1 MSRASLRVANNN
13 TPIAV
18 VDAMVNDEDQT
29 TCVFFPLCLYATMC
43 KHINCILLFF
53 AFFFPVNL
61 SVLEPLS
68 ETLVHREGFFRAG
81 VAGDEHCDDRDAD
94 QTHSKYSHN
103 IYISLSSCIENR
115 PNRADASIQR
125 RLSSSGILNSAISM
139 LKSIAKSASSKRER
153 AETTSGSEEDVDEF
167 LQGEDTLNAKRAK
180 RSLGTNT
187 ASAHGT
193 SANNTTPPPT
203 KKADPDSSFITSSVR
218 KSKKSKSEKEDT
230 GGGRQLRFTAATN
243 NASKQSMS
251 DDDVEIDGS
260 AREEGEDDVE
270 VARTRT
276 TRRKTNINTATTA
289 EQGGGMI
296 KRGRKRFMDSIFSPM
311 FSFLSGTEAAGK
323 KGVAPKAVSEEE
335 EDGAAKSTNTRTAS
349 RLGSKKYARLR
360 ATTPPKHDKGLDDV
374 HEDEDVDEDDDDEPS
389 TSGAGRKRSRA
400 ELNAIL
406 SGFTVDTDDDEA
418 EFLDSDDEYDEEFD
432 PWAFIFN
439 LPPLEQCVPKRRKTV
454 LPTKKKGEP
463 KNTLVLDLDETLVH
477 SNLEEEEGT
486 PDFTFPVQFNNET
499 HAVNVRIRPHLEE
512 FMKRVSKKFE
522 VVIFTA
528 SQKVYADKL
537 LDHLDPDHV
546 YFSHRLF
553 RDSCVLVE
561 GNYLKDLSV
570 LGRDL
575 SRTLII
581 DNSPQAFGFQVE
593 NGVPIESWYDDPT
606 DDHLLRLL
614 PVLDVLSEVNDVKPI
629 LNRTFELKKRTLR
642 AGARAKRWR
651 ELREKSLYR

>member
-1 MSRASLRVANNN
+1 M
-13 TPIAV
+13 
-18 VDAMVNDEDQT
+18 
-29 TCVFFPLCLYATMC
+29 
-43 KHINCILLFF
+43 
-53 AFFFPVNL
+53 
-61 SVLEPLS
+61 
-68 ETLVHREGFFRAG
+68 
-81 VAGDEHCDDRDAD
+81 
-94 QTHSKYSHN
+94 N
-103 IYISLSSCIENR
+103 IYININR
-115 PNRADASIQR
+115 PNRDASNIQR
-125 RLSSSGILNSAISM
+125 RLSSGSGIINSAISM
-139 LKSIAKSASSKRER
+139 LKSIAKSASSAKRER
-153 AETTSGSEEDVDEF
+153 AETVSSEEDVENNEF
-167 LQGEDTLNAKRAK
+167 LQGEDANAKRAK

-187 ASAHGT
+187 ASTPLVNAT
-193 SANNTTPPPT
+193 SAKNDTTPPPT
-203 KKADPDSSFITSSVR
+203 KKADADSSFITSSLR
-218 KSKKSKSEKEDT
+218 KSKKSKSEKEENG
-230 GGGRQLRFTAATN
+230 GGGRQLRFAAAAN
-243 NASKQSMS
+243 NSSKHAAIS
-251 DDDVEIDGS
+251 DDDVEIGGS

-270 VARTRT
+270 AARTKT
-276 TRRKTNINTATTA
+276 TRRKTTTTTNIMNAATAA

-296 KRGRKRFMDSIFSPM
+296 RRGRKRFMDSIFSPM
-311 FSFLSGTEAAGK
+311 FSFLSGTEVAEK
-323 KGVAPKAVSEEE
+323 KGVAAIAVAEEE

-360 ATTPPKHDKGLDDV
+360 ALTPPKHDKGLDDV
-374 HEDEDVDEDDDDEPS
+374 REDEDDEDEDDAPS
-389 TSGAGRKRSRA
+389 TSFGAGRKRSRA
-400 ELNAIL
+400 ELDAIL

-432 PWAFIFN
+432 PWAFIFH
-439 LPPLEQCVPKRRKTV
+439 LPPLEQCVPKRRKAA

-537 LDHLDPDHV
+537 LDHLDPEHV

-575 SRTLII
+575 NRTLII

-614 PVLDVLSEVNDVKPI
+614 PVLDVISEVNDVKPI
-629 LNRTFELKKRTLR
+629 LNRAFGLKKRTLR

>member
-1 MSRASLRVANNN
+1 VRKQLLRARKLEVSNCTGNNKFQLLKKQTNMSRASLRVANNN

-18 VDAMVNDEDQT
+18 VDAMVNDEDQMT
-29 TCVFFPLCLYATMC
+29 
-43 KHINCILLFF
+43 
-53 AFFFPVNL
+53 
-61 SVLEPLS
+61 
-68 ETLVHREGFFRAG
+68 
-81 VAGDEHCDDRDAD
+81 
-94 QTHSKYSHN
+94 
-103 IYISLSSCIENR
+103 

-153 AETTSGSEEDVDEF
+153 AETTSGSEEDVDDF
-167 LQGEDTLNAKRAK
+167 LQGEDALNAKRAK

-187 ASAHGT
+187 QSAHGT

-251 DDDVEIDGS
+251 DDDVEIGGS

-270 VARTRT
+270 AARTRT

-289 EQGGGMI
+289 EQGVGMI

-374 HEDEDVDEDDDDEPS
+374 HEDEDVDDDDDDDAPS

-512 FMKRVSKKFE
+512 FMKRVSRKFE

-537 LDHLDPDHV
+537 LDHLDPDRV

>member
-1 MSRASLRVANNN
+1 MSHQHHQRMSLRVANNN
-13 TPIAV
+13 VSASVPVETTNTTNNATNTENNEENTNQMTP
-18 VDAMVNDEDQT
+18 N
-29 TCVFFPLCLYATMC
+29 
-43 KHINCILLFF
+43 
-53 AFFFPVNL
+53 
-61 SVLEPLS
+61 
-68 ETLVHREGFFRAG
+68 
-81 VAGDEHCDDRDAD
+81 RDA
-94 QTHSKYSHN
+94 SH
-103 IYISLSSCIENR
+103 
-115 PNRADASIQR
+115 IQR
-125 RLSSSGILNSAISM
+125 RLSSGSGIINSAISM
-139 LKSIAKSASSKRER
+139 LKSIAKSASSAKRER
-153 AETTSGSEEDVDEF
+153 AETMSSEEDVENNEF
-167 LQGEDTLNAKRAK
+167 LQGEDANAKRAK

-187 ASAHGT
+187 ASTPLVNAT
-193 SANNTTPPPT
+193 SAKNDTTPPPT
-203 KKADPDSSFITSSVR
+203 KKADADSSFITSSLR
-218 KSKKSKSEKEDT
+218 KSKKSKSEKEENG
-230 GGGRQLRFTAATN
+230 GGGRQLRFAAAAN
-243 NASKQSMS
+243 NSSKHAAIS
-251 DDDVEIDGS
+251 DDDVEIGGS

-270 VARTRT
+270 AARTKT
-276 TRRKTNINTATTA
+276 TRRKTTTTTNIMNAATAA

-296 KRGRKRFMDSIFSPM
+296 RRGRKRFMDSIFSPM
-311 FSFLSGTEAAGK
+311 FSFLSGTEVAEK
-323 KGVAPKAVSEEE
+323 KGVAAIAVAEEE

-360 ATTPPKHDKGLDDV
+360 ALTPPKHDKGLDDV
-374 HEDEDVDEDDDDEPS
+374 REDEDDEDEDDAPS
-389 TSGAGRKRSRA
+389 TSFGAGRKRSRA
-400 ELNAIL
+400 ELDAIL

-432 PWAFIFN
+432 PWAFIFH
-439 LPPLEQCVPKRRKTV
+439 LPPLEQCVPKRRKAA

-537 LDHLDPDHV
+537 LDHLDPEHV

-575 SRTLII
+575 NRTLII

-614 PVLDVLSEVNDVKPI
+614 PVLDVISEVNDVKPI
-629 LNRTFELKKRTLR
+629 LNRAFGLKKRTLR
-642 AGARAKRWR
+642 AGARAKRWL

>member
-18 VDAMVNDEDQT
+18 VDAMVNDEDQMT
-29 TCVFFPLCLYATMC
+29 
-43 KHINCILLFF
+43 
-53 AFFFPVNL
+53 
-61 SVLEPLS
+61 
-68 ETLVHREGFFRAG
+68 
-81 VAGDEHCDDRDAD
+81 
-94 QTHSKYSHN
+94 
-103 IYISLSSCIENR
+103 

-153 AETTSGSEEDVDEF
+153 AETTSGSEEDVDDF
-167 LQGEDTLNAKRAK
+167 LQGEDALNAKRAK

-187 ASAHGT
+187 QSAHGT

-251 DDDVEIDGS
+251 DDDVEIGGS

-270 VARTRT
+270 AARTRT

-289 EQGGGMI
+289 EQGVGMI

-374 HEDEDVDEDDDDEPS
+374 HEDEDVVDDDDDDAPS

-512 FMKRVSKKFE
+512 FMKRVSRKFE

-537 LDHLDPDHV
+537 LDHLDPDRV

>member
-1 MSRASLRVANNN
+1 MRRRCANIS
-13 TPIAV
+13 TA
-18 VDAMVNDEDQT
+18 
-29 TCVFFPLCLYATMC
+29 FFS
-43 KHINCILLFF
+43 FF
-53 AFFFPVNL
+53 CFFFPVHL

-68 ETLVHREGFFRAG
+68 ETLVNREGFFRA
-81 VAGDEHCDDRDAD
+81 ASLATNIATIAMQIRLTRN
-94 QTHSKYSHN
+94 THI
-103 IYISLSSCIENR
+103 IYVYFSLSLCIENR

-153 AETTSGSEEDVDEF
+153 AETTSGSEEDVDDF
-167 LQGEDTLNAKRAK
+167 LQGEDALNAKRAK

-187 ASAHGT
+187 QSAHGT

-251 DDDVEIDGS
+251 DDDVEIGGS

-270 VARTRT
+270 AARTRT

-289 EQGGGMI
+289 EQGVGMI

-374 HEDEDVDEDDDDEPS
+374 HEDEDVVDDDDDDAPS

-512 FMKRVSKKFE
+512 FMKRVSRKFE

-537 LDHLDPDHV
+537 LDHLDPDRV
-546 YFSHRLF
+546 YFSHRIF

>member
-1 MSRASLRVANNN
+1 VL
-13 TPIAV
+13 
-18 VDAMVNDEDQT
+18 
-29 TCVFFPLCLYATMC
+29 TCDDVHTYQLHPSFF
-43 KHINCILLFF
+43 LL
-53 AFFFPVNL
+53 FFPVNL

-68 ETLVHREGFFRAG
+68 ETLVNKERDFLERTR
-81 VAGDEHCDDRDAD
+81 VALDEHFCDDRDAH
-94 QTHSKYSHN
+94 QTHSKYSHF
-103 IYISLSSCIENR
+103 IYISLSLCIENR

-153 AETTSGSEEDVDEF
+153 AETTSGSEEDVDDF
-167 LQGEDTLNAKRAK
+167 LQGEDALNAKRAK

-230 GGGRQLRFTAATN
+230 SGGRQLRFTAATN

-251 DDDVEIDGS
+251 DDDVEIGGS

-289 EQGGGMI
+289 EQGGSMI

-311 FSFLSGTEAAGK
+311 FSFLSGAEAAGK

-335 EDGAAKSTNTRTAS
+335 EDGAGKSTNTRTAS

-374 HEDEDVDEDDDDEPS
+374 HEDEDIDDEDIDDDDAPS

-512 FMKRVSKKFE
+512 FMKRVSRKFE

-537 LDHLDPDHV
+537 LDRLDPDHV

>member
-1 MSRASLRVANNN
+1 M
-13 TPIAV
+13 
-18 VDAMVNDEDQT
+18 
-29 TCVFFPLCLYATMC
+29 
-43 KHINCILLFF
+43 
-53 AFFFPVNL
+53 
-61 SVLEPLS
+61 
-68 ETLVHREGFFRAG
+68 
-81 VAGDEHCDDRDAD
+81 
-94 QTHSKYSHN
+94 
-103 IYISLSSCIENR
+103 YISLSLSLCIENR

-153 AETTSGSEEDVDEF
+153 AETTSGSEEDVDDF
-167 LQGEDTLNAKRAK
+167 LQGEDALNAKRAK

-187 ASAHGT
+187 QSAHGT

-218 KSKKSKSEKEDT
+218 KSKKSNSEKEDT

-251 DDDVEIDGS
+251 DDDVEIGGS

-270 VARTRT
+270 AARTRT
-276 TRRKTNINTATTA
+276 TRRKTNINTATAA
-289 EQGGGMI
+289 EQGVAMI

-374 HEDEDVDEDDDDEPS
+374 HEDEDVDDDDDDAPS

-512 FMKRVSKKFE
+512 FMKRVSRKFE

-537 LDHLDPDHV
+537 LDHLDPDRV

>member
-1 MSRASLRVANNN
+1 
-13 TPIAV
+13 
-18 VDAMVNDEDQT
+18 
-29 TCVFFPLCLYATMC
+29 
-43 KHINCILLFF
+43 
-53 AFFFPVNL
+53 
-61 SVLEPLS
+61 
-68 ETLVHREGFFRAG
+68 
-81 VAGDEHCDDRDAD
+81 
-94 QTHSKYSHN
+94 
-103 IYISLSSCIENR
+103 
-115 PNRADASIQR
+115 
-125 RLSSSGILNSAISM
+125 M

-153 AETTSGSEEDVDEF
+153 AETTSGSEEDVDDF
-167 LQGEDTLNAKRAK
+167 LQGEDALNAKRAK

-187 ASAHGT
+187 QSAHGT

-251 DDDVEIDGS
+251 DDDVEIGGS

-270 VARTRT
+270 AARTRT

-289 EQGGGMI
+289 EQGVGMI

-374 HEDEDVDEDDDDEPS
+374 HEDEDVVDDDDDDAPS

-512 FMKRVSKKFE
+512 FMKRVSRKFE

-537 LDHLDPDHV
+537 LDHLDPDRV